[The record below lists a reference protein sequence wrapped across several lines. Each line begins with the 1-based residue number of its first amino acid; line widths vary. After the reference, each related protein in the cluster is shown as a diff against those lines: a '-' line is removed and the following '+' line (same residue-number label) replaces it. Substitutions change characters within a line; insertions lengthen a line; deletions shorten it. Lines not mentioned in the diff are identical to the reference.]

1 MFDAHLAEWE
11 FDDARAWLG
20 NASSALDPF
29 AADVW
34 AFDETLEK
42 VLLVRHRWRGWVVPG
57 GMVFRGETPRD
68 AARRELLEE
77 TGIAADLL
85 ETAAV
90 VTVRSYR
97 SEWTPTLGLTYA
109 AVVDSSLPL
118 IAETNQPAE
127 WTPLERTWEGGFPED
142 RERIQRYASGLAQA
156 RIKADRETGVRM

>member
-1 MFDAHLAEWE
+1 
-11 FDDARAWLG
+11 
-20 NASSALDPF
+20 
-29 AADVW
+29 
-34 AFDETLEK
+34 
-42 VLLVRHRWRGWVVPG
+42 
-57 GMVFRGETPRD
+57 MVFRGETPRD

-127 WTPLERTWEGGFPED
+127 WTPLERTWEGVVC
-142 RERIQRYASGLAQA
+142 REHG
-156 RIKADRETGVRM
+156 TT